1 MIPDFAAD
9 GNLPP
14 GIHWATWEEFC
25 NRFATSLWRRCLLF
39 GLRAAVES
47 LRNAGCQTVYVDG
60 SFVTAKTEPN
70 DFDVCWDEK
79 GVDFNKLDPILLNF
93 DAKRAVQKAKFGGE
107 FFPAGWLAGIGD
119 RAFLDFFQTDKET
132 GVQKGIVALDL
143 GGLQ

>member
-1 MIPDFAAD
+1 MIPEFAAD

-14 GIHWATWEEFC
+14 GIHWATWEEIC

-60 SFVTAKTEPN
+60 SFVTAITEPN

-79 GVDFNKLDPILLNF
+79 GVDFNKLDPVLLNF
-93 DAKRAVQKAKFGGE
+93 DAKRAAQKAKFGGE
-107 FFPAGWLAGIGD
+107 FFPAGWPAGIGD
-119 RAFLDFFQTDKET
+119 RVFLDFFQTDKET
-132 GVQKGIVALDL
+132 EAQKGIVALNL